1 MQRALIRHLDDSYE
15 EYFFSHGEYRGY
27 NAYDSAE
34 KLPAH
39 SGYSPDLIK
48 LICGKYASWVLVIG
62 DLRDAVFYGRAAN
75 SGILAYGDYDTILD
89 WVTDLTRGCLG
100 FISIRHAPMS
110 YGDLLRNNSVNTS
123 MAFLQDLGIKL
134 RISLDDTLQSIETDQ
149 GSEYWVRILG

>member
-1 MQRALIRHLDDSYE
+1 MQRVLIRHLNDFYE

-27 NAYDSAE
+27 NAYGSTE
-34 KLPAH
+34 KLLAH
-39 SGYSPDLIK
+39 SGYSTDLIK

-75 SGILAYGDYDTILD
+75 SGILAYGCFDTILD
-89 WVTDLTRGCLG
+89 WVTDTQG
-100 FISIRHAPMS
+100 FLSIRHAPMS

-134 RISLDDTLQSIETDQ
+134 RISLDDMLQSIETDQ

>member
-1 MQRALIRHLDDSYE
+1 MQRILIRHLNDLYE

-27 NAYDSAE
+27 NAYGSTE
-34 KLPAH
+34 KLLAH

-48 LICGKYASWVLVIG
+48 LICDKYASWALVIG

-89 WVTDLTRGCLG
+89 WVTDTQG
-100 FISIRHAPMS
+100 FLSVHHGPMS
-110 YGDLLRNNSVNTS
+110 YHDLLRNNSVNTS
-123 MAFLQDLGIKL
+123 MAFLQDLGIRP

-149 GSEYWVRILG
+149 GSECWVRILG